1 MSVDIN
7 QTLTALASLEDR
19 KEDILDQLKVIKTQ
33 TKYTKVLKQITDYK
47 KQVYDYMMANEMET
61 CGPYD
66 LKDVTPSSEIKKERK
81 EAKAKKLGEILD
93 KELADGEYD
102 VEDLSS
108 KLAEIWSQW
117 KIQHGVVFNYFF

>member
-108 KLAEIWSQW
+108 KLAEI
-117 KIQHGVVFNYFF
+117 